1 MPKVIAIDRTER
13 HLRYV
18 LAETGSRSQV
28 SILAADTI
36 DIPADTEAVA
46 TAIGEQLHKLLA
58 QQKATQARVL
68 AGLGRGAL
76 ETVEF
81 TVPAA
86 KEFELPSMVRNLAM
100 RHLSSISEETVL
112 DFLTS
117 PARNDGSSDVVA
129 MTVREDVQQEL
140 DRLTAAAQTHA
151 SRILVR
157 PHELRAFVAEA
168 EVQSQVVL
176 VVSSSPQVVD
186 VLLVHP
192 EGWLLARSIRVVE
205 GSSSTTSARQV
216 VNEIRR
222 TLFSLPV
229 EDFDSTHIDRVLLL
243 AGPEELQPLATELGT
258 ALDAP
263 VQRHNP
269 FSNARIRTKITP
281 NGASQFAP
289 LVGMLL
295 NEAEGSHPVDFL
307 NPRQPPKPVNRV
319 KVFGTA
325 AAGIAALAAGA
336 AFFVNGQFAAIDEE
350 NVQLAARRNELKQLA
365 KEIQPKL
372 RLAKALGAWEN
383 SRMSWLDELRDL
395 TLRMPARRDLTVNRF
410 SVSPARGGG
419 ATVTF
424 SGESRAPEVVSRM
437 EQSLR
442 DEHHRPK
449 TPGLRERPTQDDKPV
464 WSFQTT
470 MVVKPRAADEY
481 AGHGADDG
489 SSSSLAASQPGA
501 SVGKPGAQDNAK

>member
-1 MPKVIAIDRTER
+1 MSKVIAIDRTER

-36 DIPADTEAVA
+36 DIPADNEAVV
-46 TAIGEQLHKLLA
+46 TELGERLRELCVK
-58 QQKATQARVL
+58 QKATQARL
-68 AGLGRGAL
+68 LIGLCLGAI

-81 TVPAA
+81 TVPVAE
-86 KEFELPSMVRNLAM
+86 EFELPSMVRNLAM
-100 RHLSSISEETVL
+100 RNLSSISEETVL

-129 MTVREDVQQEL
+129 MTVREDVQKEL
-140 DRLTAAAQTHA
+140 DRLTAAAQSDA

-168 EVQSQVVL
+168 DVPSQVAL

-192 EGWLLARSIRVVE
+192 EGWLLARSIRVAE
-205 GSSSTTSARQV
+205 GSSSSASARQI

-229 EDFDSTHIDRVLLL
+229 DDFDSTHIDRVLLL

-263 VQRHNP
+263 VQRHDP
-269 FSNARIRTKITP
+269 FSDARIESKITP
-281 NGASQFAP
+281 NEASQFAP

-319 KVFGTA
+319 KMFSSA
-325 AAGIAALAAGA
+325 AAAMVALIAGA
-336 AFFVNGQFAAIDEE
+336 MFFVNGQLTAIDDE
-350 NVQLAARRNELKQLA
+350 NAQLAARRNELKQLA

-395 TLRMPARRDLTVNRF
+395 TLRMPASRDLTVQRF
-410 SVSPARGGG
+410 SASPARGGG

-424 SGESRAPEVVSRM
+424 SGESRAPEIVSRM

-442 DEHHRPK
+442 DDHHRPK
-449 TPGLRERPTQDDKPV
+449 TPGVRERPTQDDRPV

-470 MVVKPRAADEY
+470 MSVKPRSADEY
-481 AGHGADDG
+481 AGHQTDDG
-489 SSSSLAASQPGA
+489 SSPSLAANQPAA
-501 SVGKPGAQDNAK
+501 SGDKPDAQDE